1 MPKEEKTQVVGG
13 VLKASIIEQTGLG
26 WKGGRIGREKE
37 RSFLVKEGSVVG
49 IIRVGLREEER
60 TLS

>member
-1 MPKEEKTQVVGG
+1 MVGG

-26 WKGGRIGREKE
+26 WKVGRIGRDKE
-37 RSFLVKEGSVVG
+37 GSFLVKEGSVVG
-49 IIRVGLREEER
+49 IVRVGLCEEER